1 MPREYLF
8 NKFRL
13 LRLNILD
20 LMINGGVATP
30 QQQTLRVALRCS
42 STYYYPPMVGEV
54 GLEPTS
60 PLYLLGFG
68 IEGWDR
74 TTDLKIISFAFYQLN
89 YSDMY
94 GGE

>member
-1 MPREYLF
+1 
-8 NKFRL
+8 
-13 LRLNILD
+13 
-20 LMINGGVATP
+20 MINGGVATP
-30 QQQTLRVALRCS
+30 LQQTLELRS
-42 STYYYPPMVGEV
+42 VFYPLTTTRPWWARQG
-54 GLEPTS
+54 S
-60 PLYLLGFG
+60 NLYLLFLLGFG